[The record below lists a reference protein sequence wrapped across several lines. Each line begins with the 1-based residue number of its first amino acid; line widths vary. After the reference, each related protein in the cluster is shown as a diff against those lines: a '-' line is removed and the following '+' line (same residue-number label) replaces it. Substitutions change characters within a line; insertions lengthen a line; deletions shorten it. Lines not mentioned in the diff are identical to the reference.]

1 MDRRR
6 RAAVKLMQEIFM
18 SQNERSEAPLVVP
31 VLTCVSRRQF
41 VVQGSLAGVA
51 IMLAGCLGSGG
62 PTAPG
67 SVSLTLTV
75 SDYPALANVGGVA
88 YVTSSG
94 NPLAVV
100 RTGASTFDVVSR
112 ICPHQGGTVSSNGNG
127 FTCPNHGAR
136 FSDSGMW
143 EGGQQT
149 SNLTSY
155 SSQYDSGSGI
165 LTVG

>member
-1 MDRRR
+1 MASDESS
-6 RAAVKLMQEIFM
+6 LTSTF
-18 SQNERSEAPLVVP
+18 APQSA
-31 VLTCVSRRQF
+31 CVTRRQF
-41 VVQGSLAGVA
+41 VVQGALASVA
-51 IMLAGCLGSGG
+51 ILLAGCASSDG
-62 PTAPG
+62 PTAPA
-67 SVSLTLTV
+67 SVNLTLTL

-88 YVTSSG
+88 YVSASG

-100 RTGASTFDVVSR
+100 RTGSDTFDAVSR

-136 FSDSGMW
+136 FSDSGTW

-155 SSQYDSGSGI
+155 PTSFDAGTGI
-165 LTVG
+165 LTIG